1 MSRDEIF
8 RAALALPQ
16 EARAEL
22 ADRLLQSLDDADQE
36 EFDQEEHDR
45 LWAREAED
53 RIAACDRGELA
64 EIPGE
69 EVFASLKFRDK
80 G

>member
-1 MSRDEIF
+1 MPKDDEIF
-8 RAALALPQ
+8 RAALALPS
-16 EARAEL
+16 EVRAEL
-22 ADRLLQSLDDADQE
+22 ANRLLDSLDEDDQE
-36 EFDQEEHDR
+36 EIDR

-53 RIAACDRGELA
+53 RIAACERGELA

-69 EVFASLKFRDK
+69 EVFASLKFRNE